1 MTMPMK
7 LLVQLGWRNLWR
19 QRRRNIMLLAA
30 IFVAVAAV
38 VLTNALIRG
47 VQYDMRDSAV
57 RNLTGN
63 MKLYAP
69 GYRDDPSILQGFELA
84 EGWQPAVAPADLL
97 GWTQR
102 VSVPAVI
109 MSERET
115 RGVTLVGVSPQDE
128 RTQSFLGTVAI
139 DGEGLRDAD
148 DGRIL
153 LGSEL
158 LAQLST
164 QVGRRVV
171 VITQGADGLNRE
183 AGFKVVGS
191 YDAEGTGL
199 EKAFAF
205 TGRAALQKLLDT
217 QAVTEVSIRLN
228 DGANE
233 TAVDAAVSH
242 DVGALELLDWRALEP
257 LAAAMYEYSN
267 VAILVLFLIVMI
279 ALSFGLV
286 NTLITAVMER
296 VREFGMLRAI
306 GMRPGQIVVQVLVES
321 TLIMLLGLGGGI
333 AAGIGLTVLFAD
345 GIDLSNFAQGV
356 EMVGLGSRLTPRL
369 MWDDVVL
376 VVELSIFL
384 GLIGSGYPAWRA
396 VRVKVLDALRRGT

>member
-1 MTMPMK
+1 VTMPVQ

-19 QRRRNIMLLAA
+19 QRRRNVMLLAA

-47 VQYDMRDSAV
+47 MQYDMRDSAV

-63 MKLYAP
+63 MKVYAP
-69 GYRDDPSILQGFELA
+69 GYRDDPSILQGFEL
-84 EGWQPAVAPADLL
+84 ERGWRPAVAPADLL

-102 VSVPAVI
+102 VSVPAVV

-115 RGVTLVGVSPQDE
+115 RGVTLVGVSPEDE
-128 RTQSFLGTVAI
+128 STQSFLGAVAI
-139 DGEGLRDAD
+139 DGETLRDVD

-153 LGSEL
+153 LGAEL
-158 LAQLST
+158 AAQLGT

-183 AGFKVVGS
+183 AGFRVAGT

-205 TGRAALQKLLDT
+205 TGRGALQKLLDT
-217 QAVTEVSIRLN
+217 QAITEVSIRLT
-228 DGANE
+228 DGAD
-233 TAVDAAVSH
+233 ASAADAAVARE
-242 DVGALELLDWRALEP
+242 VGNLQVLDWRALEP

-267 VAILVLFLIVMI
+267 VAIVVLFLVVMV

-296 VREFGMLRAI
+296 VREFAMLRAI
-306 GMRPGQIVVQVLVES
+306 GMRPAQIVVQVLIES

-333 AAGIGLTVLFAD
+333 AAGIGLTMLFAD
-345 GIDLSNFAQGV
+345 GIDLSSWAQGV
-356 EMVGLGSRLTPRL
+356 EAFGMGSRLTPRL
-369 MWDDVVL
+369 VWDDVLL
-376 VVELSIFL
+376 VAELSIVL